1 MQATA
6 DILVHVSQQCTVRT
20 YNWTMDI
27 TRIDQIIKL
36 SKLRGFSSTSYKIH
50 VNIQINRPKLADA
63 KRYGWEVSIK
73 QVHHE

>member
-1 MQATA
+1 
-6 DILVHVSQQCTVRT
+6 
-20 YNWTMDI
+20 MDI